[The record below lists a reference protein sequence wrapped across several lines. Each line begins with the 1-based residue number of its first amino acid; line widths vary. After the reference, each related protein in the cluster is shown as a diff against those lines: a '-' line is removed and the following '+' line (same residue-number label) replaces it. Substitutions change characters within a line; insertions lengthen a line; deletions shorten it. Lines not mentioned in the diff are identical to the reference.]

1 MENKK
6 GTAIGVPNYE
16 NMKMNDKMIL
26 VEQLQMLI
34 DTYAMQ
40 TSESK
45 KDVAMSI
52 FAKVVEY
59 EAIDKST
66 SD

>member
-1 MENKK
+1 
-6 GTAIGVPNYE
+6 
-16 NMKMNDKMIL
+16 MKMDDKMIL

-34 DTYAMQ
+34 DTYTMQ

-45 KDVAMSI
+45 KDVAVSI
-52 FAKVVEY
+52 LAKLVEY

>member
-1 MENKK
+1 MD
-6 GTAIGVPNYE
+6 
-16 NMKMNDKMIL
+16 DKMIL

-34 DTYAMQ
+34 DTYTMQ

-45 KDVAMSI
+45 KDVAVSI
-52 FAKVVEY
+52 LAKLIEY

>member
-1 MENKK
+1 MD
-6 GTAIGVPNYE
+6 
-16 NMKMNDKMIL
+16 DKMIL

-34 DTYAMQ
+34 DMYAMQ

-45 KDVAMSI
+45 KDVAVSI

-59 EAIDKST
+59 EVIDKST